1 MHQVCVISLKLQA
14 PIGIV
19 STRIEAH
26 VLSLF
31 QLDINSEA
39 WTRPKQGCV
48 RVGHVPDTTT
58 RVNEFDSSDTVK
70 PCLRHG
76 EIVSQT
82 WHG

>member
-48 RVGHVPDTTT
+48 RVGHVSDTATCPT
-58 RVNEFDSSDTVK
+58 RVEHVLTVSD
-70 PCLRHG
+70 R
-76 EIVSQT
+76 SQQV
-82 WHG
+82 